1 MSLNKIV
8 DRFVVNL
15 LKFRM
20 QFKDILTILVLNY
33 RDLSFITLYFV
44 VPGISVPKNK
54 LEEDLSQNCWNTGY
68 WLRTYLHF

>member
-33 RDLSFITLYFV
+33 RDVSFITLYFV

-54 LEEDLSQNCWNTGY
+54 LEEDLSQNC
-68 WLRTYLHF
+68 

>member
-8 DRFVVNL
+8 DRFVANL

-33 RDLSFITLYFV
+33 RDASFITLYFV

-54 LEEDLSQNCWNTGY
+54 LEEDLSQNC
-68 WLRTYLHF
+68 